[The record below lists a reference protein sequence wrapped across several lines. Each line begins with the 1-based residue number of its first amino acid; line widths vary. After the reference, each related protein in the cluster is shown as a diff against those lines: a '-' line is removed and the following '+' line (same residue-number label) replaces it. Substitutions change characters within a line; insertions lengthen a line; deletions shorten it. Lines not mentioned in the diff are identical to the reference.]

1 MNNQLPHTMRWV
13 MSEEC
18 RTCGHILGDIIC
30 PDCGWGD
37 MQATY
42 APCPTCAELTKKIEG
57 LESNITILMGN
68 RADLQAENVK
78 LLEGLVTA
86 VMERD
91 TLRDTLDYT
100 EEKVELLKAYKGN
113 LEE

>member
-1 MNNQLPHTMRWV
+1 MKTLKHLDPSTQRLLINR
-13 MSEEC
+13 
-18 RTCGHILGDIIC
+18 D
-30 PDCGWGD
+30 
-37 MQATY
+37 
-42 APCPTCAELTKKIEG
+42 ELLSKIEG
-57 LESNITILMGN
+57 LELDITILMGN